1 MTDAQKI
8 KLGIALVIAQIC
20 LLALTLGFNALMDHQ
35 AERAGISQIIQEAG
49 R

>member
-20 LLALTLGFNALMDHQ
+20 LLALTLGFRACLDHQ
-35 AERAGISQIIQEAG
+35 AERAGIASIIQEAT